1 MLPGK
6 KRKSNKYVFTLKNVD
21 TEKVDKKY
29 GITLI
34 SNISNIDS
42 QPNNITKI
50 TELTENFVNKPQ
62 NLISFLDDSKK
73 IYQCN
78 ISMIDYSTQ
87 KELEKNKNKYK
98 CYWCRHYPVTNS
110 IPIGCPINYIS
121 SKAIKSYHSEVSKD
135 NYTIK
140 ENITSFK
147 RKFYENNKKP
157 FVFSTLKDIEIP
169 QLVINREEYYITDG
183 IFCSFNCLKS
193 YIKNNKHIRLYE
205 QSELL
210 MNKMYYDITGIKNI
224 NINEAPNWRMLE
236 EYGGKLT
243 INQFRENFN
252 KVSYDYHGI
261 IKNNMFRSL
270 GMLFE
275 EKINF

>member
-98 CYWCRHYPVTNS
+98 CFWCRHYPVTNS

-121 SKAIKSYHSEVSKD
+121 SKAIKNYHSEVSKD

-140 ENITSFK
+140 EKFK
-147 RKFYENNKKP
+147 
-157 FVFSTLKDIEIP
+157 
-169 QLVINREEYYITDG
+169 
-183 IFCSFNCLKS
+183 
-193 YIKNNKHIRLYE
+193 
-205 QSELL
+205 
-210 MNKMYYDITGIKNI
+210 
-224 NINEAPNWRMLE
+224 
-236 EYGGKLT
+236 
-243 INQFRENFN
+243 
-252 KVSYDYHGI
+252 
-261 IKNNMFRSL
+261 
-270 GMLFE
+270 
-275 EKINF
+275 